1 MDLIWNISRK
11 FHGKMSDNY
20 PSSSSSSSSSSS
32 FENSNESHKKK
43 KVK

>member
-20 PSSSSSSSSSSS
+20 PSSSSSSS
-32 FENSNESHKKK
+32 FENCDESHKKK
-43 KVK
+43 VK